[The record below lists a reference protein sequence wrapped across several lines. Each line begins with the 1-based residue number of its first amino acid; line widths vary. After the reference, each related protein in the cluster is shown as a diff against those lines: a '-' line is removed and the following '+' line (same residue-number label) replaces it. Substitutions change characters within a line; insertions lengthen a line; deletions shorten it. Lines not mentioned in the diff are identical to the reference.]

1 MDYQLSQKLNNVL
14 QCLEVNRMTISDFIK
29 QLLQSTDKIHHSAKK
44 NLVQQGSE
52 ICTHLYQYPD
62 TRTSIS
68 LWAYEVVREI
78 GGDNGVDESTSD
90 TSDEQRNDSREHR
103 THVQVEARNT
113 TLQIIKTVVCISI
126 ILQSSNER
134 CNYLQGLLGIFFHST
149 GVPQK
154 VIDVLAHAGLS
165 ISVTSIHNAVHSMS
179 KEIAANIKQGIRSLK
194 VSFAYDNFD
203 IDFKT
208 SEPTIGHR
216 STFVSATSA
225 TSLPLVGIDNPE
237 ALRCSAALWAADSRN
252 PTPST
257 TAVEIDEFDM
267 LQHHIND
274 TYSRPK
280 QGERL
285 SPRLAAFAW
294 HVRDIL
300 VQHGRYF
307 GSFVDKL
314 GEPESV
320 LRIPVTKTDQIPFR
334 SMRIKQSTA
343 DGNMEVMENL
353 LRQGGIGDPSDKEF
367 ESAGDVDMSEHVLLI
382 HGDLL
387 TKERLDTVRDTRRI
401 ESTPKNR
408 FQYIIFLP
416 GLFHY
421 KMACADAI

>member
-68 LWAYEVVREI
+68 LWAYEVVREVLGAEIKDLVRKENGLHFRAKSATTEQLEHSFMPRVAEKIRRHAPTIWRLIYSLLEASDERRSTGKAMVDEMVMTEVFADAERDLGEI

-194 VSFAYDNFD
+194 VSFAYDL
-203 IDFKT
+203 T
-208 SEPTIGHR
+208 SSPLSVRFPTLG
-216 STFVSATSA
+216 TCA
-225 TSLPLVGIDNPE
+225 
-237 ALRCSAALWAADSRN
+237 
-252 PTPST
+252 
-257 TAVEIDEFDM
+257 
-267 LQHHIND
+267 
-274 TYSRPK
+274 
-280 QGERL
+280 
-285 SPRLAAFAW
+285 
-294 HVRDIL
+294 IL
-300 VQHGRYF
+300 VDLCFFREPPPPSSTCF
-307 GSFVDKL
+307 RFAVRALALSLAFSF
-314 GEPESV
+314 
-320 LRIPVTKTDQIPFR
+320 
-334 SMRIKQSTA
+334 
-343 DGNMEVMENL
+343 
-353 LRQGGIGDPSDKEF
+353 
-367 ESAGDVDMSEHVLLI
+367 
-382 HGDLL
+382 
-387 TKERLDTVRDTRRI
+387 
-401 ESTPKNR
+401 
-408 FQYIIFLP
+408 
-416 GLFHY
+416 
-421 KMACADAI
+421 